1 MISPAAYS
9 VISPA
14 ATGNHAL
21 CAVVARNERDLQTSE
36 TRILERGG
44 PIVALLI
51 TFEHNRI

>member
-14 ATGNHAL
+14 ATGNHVL